1 MPGENTLAPGQGAKS
16 KKNKKKSAKAK
27 ENAQQADLEQLGASE
42 NHEDTVQDEADEDP
56 SDPVEIPDADNT
68 KQDEAETTQSE
79 RNTDKPDSDDAEPK
93 DRFDALVR
101 DRDSLRAEV
110 TDMRK
115 SLEEIQSKHRADME
129 ALQRKLDE
137 SESKKEQ
144 AETQF
149 QKLMER
155 VNAIKSQLG
164 QRLKEDEE
172 ELAQARSQIEELEDE
187 NATLKSQLESKS
199 TELTELSEESAQKTK
214 EIETLRDRTNL
225 SQQNWIQEKEEL
237 IEQNAYLQS
246 EFEQAKDAMHN
257 WEVLAMEERSVRENL
272 AEKTSD
278 LEEQLANLRDAYE
291 RASGERDSQQS
302 TVDGLQRALQ
312 EIQLARKQELRE
324 LIESSDAQL
333 EDLRKSLREAQE
345 HANSADKN
353 LLTAQEELER
363 MRPFEKE
370 VKEKNLLIGKLR
382 HEAVTLNDHLTK
394 ALRFLKKGKPEDNVD
409 RYALILVEYCFLEEN
424 KFLLTNRASR
434 QIVTNHLLHFL
445 ALDRSDP
452 KKFQIL
458 QLIAAL
464 LGWDDEQREQA
475 GLARPGTSS
484 FTGKLRVP
492 GTPLRTPSTPN
503 LAEFMDN
510 GASSKET
517 LAELWSNFLEQE
529 AEAGDRNTMR
539 RGSHPGPAKLTA
551 WLYTGQF
558 RPIVISGPSGCG
570 KSTLLKRLFAEFPD
584 RFGFSVSNTTRAP
597 RPGEQDGRE
606 YNFVTKEAF
615 LDLVAQNGFIEHAQ
629 FGSNY
634 YGTSK
639 QAVKA
644 VAEKERICVL
654 DIEMEGVKQVKNS
667 DLNARF
673 LFLAPPSMAE
683 LERRLRSRGTE
694 TEDSLRQRL
703 AQAVNELEYS
713 KQPGAHDKIVVND
726 DLEKAYAEL
735 RDWVVDGGRFG
746 APQ

>member
-1 MPGENTLAPGQGAKS
+1 MPGDNPPSGAQGVKS

-27 ENAQQADLEQLGASE
+27 ENAQQADSEKTETPE
-42 NHEDTVQDEADEDP
+42 NHDGPVEDDAEDP
-56 SDPVEIPDADNT
+56 SDPVETADTNTTKPDT
-68 KQDEAETTQSE
+68 DENHTAEQHA
-79 RNTDKPDSDDAEPK
+79 DKPGSDDAESK

-129 ALQRKLDE
+129 ALQQKLDDA
-137 SESKKEQ
+137 ESKKEQ

-164 QRLKEDEE
+164 ERLKEDEE

-199 TELTELSEESAQKTK
+199 TELAELSEESAQKTK
-214 EIETLRDRTNL
+214 EISTLRDRTNL

-237 IEQNAYLQS
+237 MEQNGYLQS

-272 AEKTSD
+272 AEKVGD

-324 LIESSDAQL
+324 LVETSDAQL

-345 HANSADKN
+345 QAKSADKN

-363 MRPFEKE
+363 VRPFEKE

-409 RYALILVEYCFLEEN
+409 R
-424 KFLLTNRASR
+424 
-434 QIVTNHLLHFL
+434 QIVTNHFLHFL

-484 FTGKLRVP
+484 IPGKLRVP

-503 LAEFMDN
+503 LTEFMDN

-529 AEAGDRNTMR
+529 AEAGDRNTIR
-539 RGSHPGPAKLTA
+539 RGSHPGPAK
-551 WLYTGQF
+551 
-558 RPIVISGPSGCG
+558 S
-570 KSTLLKRLFAEFPD
+570 
-584 RFGFSVSNTTRAP
+584 
-597 RPGEQDGRE
+597 
-606 YNFVTKEAF
+606 
-615 LDLVAQNGFIEHAQ
+615 
-629 FGSNY
+629 
-634 YGTSK
+634 
-639 QAVKA
+639 
-644 VAEKERICVL
+644 
-654 DIEMEGVKQVKNS
+654 
-667 DLNARF
+667 
-673 LFLAPPSMAE
+673 
-683 LERRLRSRGTE
+683 
-694 TEDSLRQRL
+694 
-703 AQAVNELEYS
+703 
-713 KQPGAHDKIVVND
+713 
-726 DLEKAYAEL
+726 
-735 RDWVVDGGRFG
+735 
-746 APQ
+746 